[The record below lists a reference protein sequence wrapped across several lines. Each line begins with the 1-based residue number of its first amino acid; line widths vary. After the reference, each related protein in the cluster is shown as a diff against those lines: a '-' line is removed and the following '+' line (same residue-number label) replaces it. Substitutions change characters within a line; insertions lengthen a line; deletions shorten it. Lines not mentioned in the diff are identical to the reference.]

1 METSHDLPVAADPA
15 EPREGV
21 PVDVEGPPVGGSCE
35 LHVVLAVLQLC
46 VQIGLLRAEQQPPV
60 RGARTERAGALSALD
75 SRFTVERGWVTLL
88 CQSQV
93 YSKVTPLHART
104 HYSFSDSFPTL
115 GVTGL

>member
-1 METSHDLPVAADPA
+1 MEPVTERAGALSALDSRFTV
-15 EPREGV
+15 EPV
-21 PVDVEGPPVGGSCE
+21 
-35 LHVVLAVLQLC
+35 
-46 VQIGLLRAEQQPPV
+46 
-60 RGARTERAGALSALD
+60 TERAGALSALD